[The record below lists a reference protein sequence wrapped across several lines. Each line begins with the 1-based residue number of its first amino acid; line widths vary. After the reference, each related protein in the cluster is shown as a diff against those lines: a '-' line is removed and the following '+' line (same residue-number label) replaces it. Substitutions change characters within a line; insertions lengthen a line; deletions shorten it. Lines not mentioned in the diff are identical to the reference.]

1 MPSRLMF
8 SQAGDKS
15 WINDILSQRIE
26 NPILKSA
33 SPYIACDFRL
43 RRYNPRMEITL
54 TTPALLFPAI
64 SLLMLAY
71 TNRFLTLA
79 TIIRNLY
86 DRHSSVPS
94 ENLVKQIANLR
105 YRTYLIRNMQIFG
118 VLSLLFC
125 VTSMFAL
132 FAGWT
137 AGGQWTFGL
146 ALVLMMVSMGI
157 SLRELQISVGALDL
171 LLADMEE
178 HENIG

>member
-1 MPSRLMF
+1 
-8 SQAGDKS
+8 
-15 WINDILSQRIE
+15 
-26 NPILKSA
+26 
-33 SPYIACDFRL
+33 
-43 RRYNPRMEITL
+43 MEINI

-86 DRHSSVPS
+86 DRYGSVPND
-94 ENLVKQIANLR
+94 NLHRQIKNLR

-125 VTSMFAL
+125 MISMFSL
-132 FAGWT
+132 FAGWVS
-137 AGGQWTFGL
+137 AGQWAFGI
-146 ALVLMMVSMGI
+146 ALVLMMVSMLI

-178 HENIG
+178 HERVS